1 MSEQMI
7 VRESIVVC
15 DANIFI
21 DLCTVDLLEAFF
33 SMSWTVHTTDMVLS
47 EINAPEQ
54 KQKIDPFKAQIVVK
68 EFSPDEIFQL
78 LLLQQS
84 IKAHLSIQDC
94 SILYYCSQNGFKMIT
109 GDRCLRS
116 KAEER
121 NIEVRGVLYIFDR
134 LVDASIISASI
145 AADRLERLNS
155 INQRLPKKEIERRL
169 TKWKNSI

>member
-54 KQKIDPFKAQIVVK
+54 KQKIDPFKPQMVVK
-68 EFSPDEIFQL
+68 EFQPDEIIEL
-78 LLLQQS
+78 LRLQQS
-84 IKAHLSIQDC
+84 TKARLSIQDC
-94 SILYYCSQNGFKMIT
+94 SLLYYCSQNGFTMIT

-121 NIEVRGVLYIFDR
+121 NIVVRGVLYVFDR
-134 LVDASIISASI
+134 LVDASVISSTI

-155 INQRLPKKEIERRL
+155 INQRLPQKEIELRL
-169 TKWKNSI
+169 TEWKKK

>member
-21 DLCTVDLLEAFF
+21 DLCTVDLFEAFF
-33 SMSWTVHTTDMVLS
+33 SMPWTVHTTDLVLS

-54 KQKIDPFKAQIVVK
+54 KQKIDSFKAQIVVK

-78 LLLQQS
+78 LRLQQS

-94 SILYYCSQNGFKMIT
+94 SLLYYCCQNGFTMIT

-121 NIEVRGVLYIFDR
+121 NIEVRGVLFIFDR
-134 LVDASIISASI
+134 LVDASIIPASI

-169 TKWKNSI
+169 MEWRKA